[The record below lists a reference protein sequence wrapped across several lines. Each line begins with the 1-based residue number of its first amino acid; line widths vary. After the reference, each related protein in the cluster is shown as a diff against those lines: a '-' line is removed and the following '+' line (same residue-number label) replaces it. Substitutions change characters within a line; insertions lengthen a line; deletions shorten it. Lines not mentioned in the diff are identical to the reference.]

1 MDFYEEKGISFCGLA
16 CVLCSE
22 EACVGCKA
30 RGCKE
35 VCDCSVYKCAI
46 AKELD
51 GCYQCDKFPCDE
63 GMLSGTRIRAFNQY
77 ARQFGKQALLNRLH
91 NNFKNGITYHRPD
104 GLTGDY
110 DSLETEDDIMQ
121 LIQFGHNN
129 PYKECP
135 VFKTEHFILRLIS
148 DADAEDLLVCYGDSK
163 ARRFFNN
170 DGCIPCKYDD
180 RNQMKEIIRG
190 WLDHDYAQGCFIR
203 LAIVD
208 NTIQKAV
215 GTVEIYDRKIQ
226 QSERTTGILRID
238 IAHFYEK
245 ESFLAELFTISNHI
259 FFDIF
264 HSETIIHKAIP
275 EAEER
280 ISALKKV
287 GYQPITIEGREN
299 YWACSKRGKIQL

>member
-16 CVLCSE
+16 CALCSE

-51 GCYQCDKFPCDE
+51 GCYQCDQFPCDE
-63 GMLSGTRIRAFNQY
+63 GMLRGTRIRAFNQY

-91 NNFKNGITYHRPD
+91 SNFENGITYHRPD

-110 DSLETEDDIMQ
+110 DSLETEDEIMQ
-121 LIQFGHNN
+121 LIQFGKSN

-135 VFKTEHFILRLIS
+135 VFETEHFMIRLIRE
-148 DADAEDLLVCYGDSK
+148 ADANDLLECYDDPK
-163 ARRFFNN
+163 ARLFFNN
-170 DGCIPCKYDD
+170 DGFQTGDYDY
-180 RNQMKEIIRG
+180 RNCMTETIHG
-190 WLDHDYAQGCFIR
+190 WLDQEYAKGCFIR
-203 LAIVD
+203 LAIV
-208 NTIQKAV
+208 NKQTHKAIGTI
-215 GTVEIYDRKIQ
+215 EIYDRKNQ

-245 ESFLAELFTISNHI
+245 ESFLTELFTISSHI

-275 EAEER
+275 EAKER

-287 GYQPITIEGREN
+287 GYQPIIIEGREH
-299 YWACSKRGKIQL
+299 YWACKR